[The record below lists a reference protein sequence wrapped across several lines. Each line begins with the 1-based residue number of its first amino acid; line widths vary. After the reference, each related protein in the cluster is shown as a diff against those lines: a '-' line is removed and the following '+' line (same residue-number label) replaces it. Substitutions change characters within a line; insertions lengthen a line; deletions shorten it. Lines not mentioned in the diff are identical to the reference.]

1 MTDQPGPPK
10 NLRSLEAQIRNLARD
25 AQEVEG
31 RVRRAISVAII
42 GQLLADTKAGVI
54 KGATNLE
61 LRLGIAN
68 TRASSDLDAVRSVAL
83 DEFRARLAAALA
95 DGWNGF
101 AGRLVD
107 RGEIG
112 APVPDVYRPYR
123 YHAKLTYLDRPFG
136 TVEIEVAAEEID
148 ALRTTDTT
156 AIDPTAAAWFES
168 LGFPVPRPI
177 PVLPLSH
184 QIAQKLHACTTPD
197 ADGWVN
203 DRSHDLVDL
212 QLAMPIH
219 GNDLAPIAEAAKRLF
234 ASRNRHTWPPRVTQR
249 PGWAGRYPQE
259 AADLPV
265 LASLDEAID
274 WANELVAAL
283 DGLV

>member
-1 MTDQPGPPK
+1 MNVPPK
-10 NLRSLEAQIRNLARD
+10 SLRLLEAQIRDLARD

-42 GQLLADTKAGVI
+42 GQMLADTDAGVI

-61 LRLGIAN
+61 LRLGIAS

-83 DEFRARLAAALA
+83 DEFRDRLEAALGN
-95 DGWNGF
+95 GWHGF
-101 AGRLVD
+101 SGRLVH

-112 APVPDVYRPYR
+112 APVPDAYRPHR
-123 YHAKLTYLDRPFG
+123 FHAKLTYLDRPFG
-136 TVEIEVAAEEID
+136 TVEVEVAAEEVD
-148 ALRTTDTT
+148 ALREVETTPLDKQ
-156 AIDPTAAAWFES
+156 AAAWFEA
-168 LGFPVPRPI
+168 LGFPVPASL

-212 QLAMPIH
+212 QLAMRLH
-219 GNDLAPIAEAAKRLF
+219 GADVAPIAEAARRLF
-234 ASRNRHTWPPRVTQR
+234 ASRNRHSWPPVVTRRQ
-249 PGWAGRYPQE
+249 GWDERYPNE
-259 AADLPV
+259 VDGLPV
-265 LASLDEAID
+265 LADLDAAVE
-274 WANELVAAL
+274 WANELIGQL
-283 DGLV
+283 DRLS